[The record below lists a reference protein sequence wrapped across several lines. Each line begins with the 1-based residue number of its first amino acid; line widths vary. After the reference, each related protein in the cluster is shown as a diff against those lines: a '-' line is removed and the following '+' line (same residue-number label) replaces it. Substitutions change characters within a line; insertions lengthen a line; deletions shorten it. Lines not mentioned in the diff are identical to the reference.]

1 MEKHTIYL
9 AGGCFWGMEA
19 FMRQL
24 PGVLEVRAGY
34 ANGHTTTA
42 PTYEAVCR
50 QDTGHA
56 ETVEVIYD
64 PSELPLALLVQ
75 AFLAVTSRA
84 TIAAVSTA
92 AVCIIRRKQSG
103 RC

>member
-50 QDTGHA
+50 PG
-56 ETVEVIYD
+56 YR
-64 PSELPLALLVQ
+64 PC
-75 AFLAVTSRA
+75 RN
-84 TIAAVSTA
+84 
-92 AVCIIRRKQSG
+92 G
-103 RC
+103 RSDL